1 MIFFT
6 CSEIYYKYFEQL
18 MLLYCIVKQKSYVPN
33 NNFADVTE
41 TYKKIIINR
50 ESRNLDFLKCSG
62 P

>member
-6 CSEIYYKYFEQL
+6 CSVLYYKYFEQL

-41 TYKKIIINR
+41 TYKKN
-50 ESRNLDFLKCSG
+50 NNK
-62 P
+62 